1 MRYNQGL
8 IFERMLIMGLFSNY
22 EKVGKGVSKDPD
34 NKIALFRFFDIYLNH
49 FSKLILLNLI
59 FLLALLPFAGIMFV
73 EYLNVGNIG
82 FYIIFVLLGVFV
94 GPALCGFM
102 KVLRNISCRRPVF
115 IWADFW
121 KAFRTNFK
129 QGAIMGIIDMLFITA
144 MSFAIPL
151 YWNFAAK
158 NSFFNIPF
166 IICIVTGFIFI
177 MMHFY
182 IYLLIVSTT
191 LNLWQILKN
200 SLYLIAIE
208 IKSSVV
214 NLITTVVIAAAFIV
228 LYPWSVP
235 FLLII
240 PSFLGLLYA
249 FNCFPAIRN
258 HVIKPYYDARG
269 EKMPEISYTQ
279 PDEGGE
285 AVFVDTPETEISQ
298 EPPKKKKKRVVR

>member
-1 MRYNQGL
+1 
-8 IFERMLIMGLFSNY
+8 MGLFSNY
-22 EKVGKGVSKDPD
+22 EKVGKGVTKDPD

-49 FSKLILLNLI
+49 LSKLIALNFI

-73 EYLNVGNIG
+73 EYLGVGNIG
-82 FYIIFVLLGVFV
+82 YYVIFVLLGAFV

-115 IWADFW
+115 IWSDFW
-121 KAFRTNFK
+121 KAFRSNFK
-129 QGAIMGIIDMLFITA
+129 QGAVMGMIDMFFIVA

-151 YWNFAAK
+151 YWSFAAE

-166 IICIVTGFIFI
+166 IICIVTAFIFI

-182 IYLLIVSTT
+182 IYLMIVSTT

-200 SLYLIAIE
+200 ALYLTAIE
-208 IKSSVV
+208 IKTSVI
-214 NLITTVVIAAAFIV
+214 NLITTVVIVAAAILLF
-228 LYPWSVP
+228 PWSVIL
-235 FLLII
+235 LLIV

-258 HVIKPYYDARG
+258 RVIKPYYDERG
-269 EKMPEISYTQ
+269 EEMPDISYTQ
-279 PDEGGE
+279 PDDDDE
-285 AVFVDTPETEISQ
+285 AVFVDTPETEIPQ
-298 EPPKKKKKRVVR
+298 EPPKKTKKKRIR